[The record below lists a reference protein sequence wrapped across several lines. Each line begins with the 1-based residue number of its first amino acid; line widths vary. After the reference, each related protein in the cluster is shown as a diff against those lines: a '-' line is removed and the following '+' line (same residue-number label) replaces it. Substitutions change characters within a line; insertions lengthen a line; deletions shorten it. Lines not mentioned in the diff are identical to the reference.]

1 MPSEPAQA
9 GLDMEVEILGQQ
21 PALQV
26 YTQMSSVFRLQHDA
40 QVEEILNTLRNGLSQ
55 IAKDFP
61 WLAGQV
67 VHERTGHDGSGVF
80 KIKPFEETPRLVVKD
95 ARQVGS
101 MPSIDDMTAAGYPMS
116 MFDETKIAPRMTIP
130 GGPGETVNDPEP
142 VLLFQVTLATGA
154 LILTSATAHR
164 AIDAIGQAQI
174 LHWLSQAC
182 HGIPSTEEDKMVGN
196 MDRRALIPL
205 LDSSCDVETEFR
217 TLWIRPTAT
226 PGKNTDPS
234 PPCSW
239 ATIRISWDALTRLKA
254 DATKTI
260 STSFIST
267 DDALTALVWQAIMR
281 ARHHRIDLNREV
293 RMTRA
298 IDVRSHCNLSP
309 KYPGLM
315 QSQKL
320 NRYRLNELLDATLG
334 EIASRLRAELD
345 PVKTLHELS
354 GLATLLERDADKT
367 RYSFVASTDSTI
379 DINLSSWAKVD
390 CYDDDF
396 NFGLGKPVTVIRPHF
411 SPYEGLIYV
420 MPRSAENGMTV
431 TICLRDDEM
440 EDLKRDARLNEYA
453 EFLG

>member
-1 MPSEPAQA
+1 
-9 GLDMEVEILGQQ
+9 MEVEILGQQ

-26 YTQMSSVFRLQHDA
+26 YTQLSSVFQLPPDARL
-40 QVEEILNTLRNGLSQ
+40 EEILNTLRNGLRQ
-55 IAKDFP
+55 LAEDFP
-61 WLAGQV
+61 WLAGQI
-67 VHERTGHDGSGVF
+67 VHESTGPDGSGVF
-80 KIKPFEETPRLVVKD
+80 KIKPFEKTPRLIVQD
-95 ARQVGS
+95 ARHDDS
-101 MPSIDDMTAAGYPMS
+101 LPSLDDMAVAGYPMS

-130 GGPGETVNDPEP
+130 GGPGETADDPEP
-142 VLLFQVTLATGA
+142 VLLFQITLVPGA
-154 LILTSATAHR
+154 LIITSATAHR

-182 HGIPSTEEDKMVGN
+182 HGIPPTEEDKTVGN
-196 MDRRALIPL
+196 MDRTGLIPL
-205 LDSSCDVETEFR
+205 LESSYDVETEFR
-217 TLWIRPTAT
+217 TLWIRPPAT
-226 PGKNTDPS
+226 PCKNKDPS

-239 ATIRISWDALTRLKA
+239 ITIRIGCEALSRLKT
-254 DATKTI
+254 DATSKIT
-260 STSFIST
+260 TKFIST
-267 DDALTALVWQAIMR
+267 DDAVTALVWQAIMR
-281 ARHHRIDLNREV
+281 ARHHRIDPDREV

-309 KYPGLM
+309 NYPGLM

-354 GLATLLERDADKT
+354 GLATLLQRDVDKT
-367 RYSFVASTDSTI
+367 RYSFVASTDSAI

-396 NFGLGKPVTVIRPHF
+396 NFGLGKPVAVMRPHF

-420 MPRSAENGMTV
+420 MPRSAENGMTI
-431 TICLRDDEM
+431 TICLRNDEV
-440 EDLKRDARLNEYA
+440 ENLRKDAKLNAYA

>member
-1 MPSEPAQA
+1 MPSESAQTE
-9 GLDMEVEILGQQ
+9 LDMEVEILGQQ

-26 YTQMSSVFRLQHDA
+26 YTQLSSVFRFRPDA
-40 QVEEILNTLRNGLSQ
+40 QVEEFLSTLRNGIRQL
-55 IAKDFP
+55 AKDFP
-61 WLAGQV
+61 WLAGQIV
-67 VHERTGHDGSGVF
+67 LESTGHEGSGVF
-80 KIKPFEETPRLVVKD
+80 KIKPFEETPRLIIKD
-95 ARQVGS
+95 ARSDGS
-101 MPSIDDMTAAGYPMS
+101 MPSIDNMAAAGYPMS

-130 GGPGETVNDPEP
+130 GGPGETADDPEP
-142 VLLFQVTLATGA
+142 VLLFQTTLIPGA

-182 HGIPSTEEDKMVGN
+182 HGIPATDEDKTVGN
-196 MDRRALIPL
+196 MDRKALIPL
-205 LDSSCDVETEFR
+205 LDSSYDLETEFR

-226 PGKNTDPS
+226 PAQNNDP
-234 PPCSW
+234 PPSCSW
-239 ATIRISWDALTRLKA
+239 VTIRVSCEALNRLKA
-254 DATKTI
+254 DATETA
-260 STSFIST
+260 TTEFIST
-267 DDALTALVWQAIMR
+267 DDALTALIWQAIMR
-281 ARHHRIDLNREV
+281 ARHHRIDLTREV

-298 IDVRSHCNLSP
+298 IDVRSHCKLSP

-320 NRYRLNELLDATLG
+320 NSCRLNELLDATLG

-367 RYSFVASTDSTI
+367 RYSFVASTDSAI

-431 TICLRDDEM
+431 TICLRDDEVENM
-440 EDLKRDARLNEYA
+440 KKDARLNAYA